1 MRSWVGF
8 DPRNQQKK
16 TKSGQVLGRKETGQ
30 GGKRR
35 TRGPNLIRVFLWRRL
50 RCRGG
55 RKDNAGEAHEANA
68 AHHQEATTADTSWA
82 PLEGASQEQASLSFS
97 SMAGWGRRSD
107 ATWAPIV
114 IFESNVTPRI
124 VMVSAMGT

>member
-1 MRSWVGF
+1 VLSRMRSWVGF

-35 TRGPNLIRVFLWRRL
+35 TRGPNPIRVFLWRRF

-55 RKDNAGEAHEANA
+55 RKDMAREAHEANA
-68 AHHQEATTADTSWA
+68 AHHSGGGNTTG
-82 PLEGASQEQASLSFS
+82 PCQS
-97 SMAGWGRRSD
+97 SGGD
-107 ATWAPIV
+107 
-114 IFESNVTPRI
+114 E
-124 VMVSAMGT
+124 